1 MKHTLTLI
9 AAILLLA
16 AGATAQKLSYS
27 AVVRNSDNQLV
38 ANTNMTVEIS
48 IANSSTGN
56 PVYAETHAT
65 AQTNPNGLLT
75 LTIGEGTNK
84 TGSLSN
90 VTWPTA
96 FITTDYTLPS
106 GSHVINT
113 VPVNAVPY
121 ALYAD
126 LFSPESILNAVGAMS
141 PEQKAALR
149 QALGITTGD
158 GN

>member
-27 AVVRNSDNQLV
+27 AVVRNGDNQLV

-113 VPVNAVPY
+113 VPVNVVPY